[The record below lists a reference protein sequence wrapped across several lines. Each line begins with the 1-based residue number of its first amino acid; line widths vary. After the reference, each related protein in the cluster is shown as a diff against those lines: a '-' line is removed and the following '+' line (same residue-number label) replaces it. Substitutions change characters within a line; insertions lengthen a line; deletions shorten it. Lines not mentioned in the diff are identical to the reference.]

1 MNDKEMILKDAIQD
15 EEKYSKILSF
25 MFDDVADLI
34 EQGKT
39 ERQAFAIVLMEFLYN
54 NDFEV
59 TKDGWK
65 SIMNELLEEWS
76 KKDE

>member
-1 MNDKEMILKDAIQD
+1 MNDKETVLKDAIQD

-39 ERQAFAIVLMEFLYN
+39 ERQAFAIVLREFLYN
-54 NDFEV
+54 NDYEV
-59 TKDGWK
+59 TKDVWR
-65 SIMNELLEEWS
+65 SIMNELLDEWR
-76 KKDE
+76 KNK